1 MLKVEFKQIE
11 NVVLMKVLE
20 QGDEIELNS
29 GCFFERDGVKLCS
42 VSHPQIFSSS
52 LYVKGKSERTQ
63 DVYKSIS
70 FDTPEE
76 ASECIMKFTECID
89 AYNKSDKDQDLL
101 WKPNIDDGYYS
112 VSSNYESPPCL
123 LYYWDYTCDSKLVKN
138 FGAFKTEEQ
147 AETVCKHIILTNLLW
162 QLKFALCPDY
172 EFNKES
178 PYNSFIKFNRVSE
191 MFDYAFVSGGYDF
204 ATPVF
209 DDKSAEKAVKYLN
222 SHKELWE
229 NLL

>member
-1 MLKVEFKQIE
+1 MLTVDFKQIE

-20 QGDEIELNS
+20 QGDEIEL
-29 GCFFERDGVKLCS
+29 GCGRFFEHNGIKLLS
-42 VSHPQIFSSS
+42 VDCPQICSSS
-52 LYVKGKSERTQ
+52 LYVKGESDDVQ
-63 DVYKSIS
+63 DVYTSKS
-70 FDTPEE
+70 FDTLEKAAE
-76 ASECIMKFTECID
+76 HIVKFTKCID
-89 AYNKSDKDQDLL
+89 AYNESVKDKDLL
-101 WKPNIDDGYYS
+101 WKPNIDDKYYS

>member
-20 QGDEIELNS
+20 QGDEIELGC
-29 GCFFERDGVKLCS
+29 GCFFEHNDVKLCS
-42 VSHPQIFSSS
+42 LSYPQIFSHS
-52 LYVKGKSERTQ
+52 LYVKGKSECPQ
-63 DVYKSIS
+63 DVYGSIS

-76 ASECIMKFTECID
+76 ASEHIAKFTKCID
-89 AYNKSDKDQDLL
+89 AYNDSVKEKDLL
-101 WKPNIDDGYYS
+101 WKPNIDDEYYY
-112 VSSNYESPPCL
+112 VRSNYGCINCSCCYFDDL
-123 LYYWDYTCDSKLVKN
+123 TLVKN

-147 AETVCKHIILTNLLW
+147 AETVRKHIILTNLLW

-178 PYNSFIKFNRVSE
+178 PDNSFIHFNRQSE
-191 MFDYAFVSGGYDF
+191 MFDYVFVSGRYDF

-209 DDKSAEKAVKYLN
+209 DDKSVKRAVEYLN

>member
-20 QGDEIELNS
+20 QGDEIEL
-29 GCFFERDGVKLCS
+29 GCGRFFEHNGIKLLS
-42 VSHPQIFSSS
+42 VDCPQICSSS
-52 LYVKGKSERTQ
+52 LYVKGESDDVQ
-63 DVYKSIS
+63 DVYTSKS
-70 FDTPEE
+70 FDTLEKAAE
-76 ASECIMKFTECID
+76 HIVKFTKCID
-89 AYNKSDKDQDLL
+89 AYNESVKDKDLL
-101 WKPNIDDGYYS
+101 WKPNIDDKYYS

-147 AETVCKHIILTNLLW
+147 AEKVRKQIILMNLLW

-178 PYNSFIKFNRVSE
+178 QHNSFIKFNRQSE
-191 MFDYAFVSGGYDF
+191 MFDYAFVSGDYDF

-209 DDKSAEKAVKYLN
+209 DDKSVKKAVKYLN

-229 NLL
+229 NLI

>member
-11 NVVLMKVLE
+11 NVVLMKVIE
-20 QGDEIELNS
+20 QGNEIKLGC
-29 GCFFERDGVKLCS
+29 GCFFEHNNVKLCS
-42 VSHPQIFSSS
+42 LSYPQIFSHS
-52 LYVKGKSERTQ
+52 LYVKGKSECSQ
-63 DVYKSIS
+63 DVYGSIS
-70 FDTPEE
+70 FDTPKK
-76 ASECIMKFTECID
+76 ASEHTAKFTECID
-89 AYNKSDKDQDLL
+89 AYNDSVKETDLL
-101 WKPNIDDGYYS
+101 WKPNIDDEYYS

-147 AETVCKHIILTNLLW
+147 AEKVRKQIILMNLLW

-178 PYNSFIKFNRVSE
+178 QHNSFIHFNRQSE
-191 MFDYAFVSGGYDF
+191 MFDYAFVSGSYDF

-209 DDKSAEKAVKYLN
+209 DDKSAERAVKYLN

>member
-1 MLKVEFKQIE
+1 M
-11 NVVLMKVLE
+11 
-20 QGDEIELNS
+20 
-29 GCFFERDGVKLCS
+29 
-42 VSHPQIFSSS
+42 
-52 LYVKGKSERTQ
+52 
-63 DVYKSIS
+63 
-70 FDTPEE
+70 
-76 ASECIMKFTECID
+76 
-89 AYNKSDKDQDLL
+89 
-101 WKPNIDDGYYS
+101 WKPNIDDKYYS

-147 AETVCKHIILTNLLW
+147 AETVCKHIILMNLLW

-191 MFDYAFVSGGYDF
+191 IFECAFISGGYDF
-204 ATPVF
+204 AIPVF
-209 DDKSAEKAVKYLN
+209 DDKSVERAVKYLN